1 MAVKGYFQRGDD
13 KKSESHTDAGIARA
27 NLLGIKR
34 KKKKKKIM
42 SQDPE
47 RFVEGALSDLIA
59 KIRMLV
65 LQSTS
70 WCIS

>member
-1 MAVKGYFQRGDD
+1 
-13 KKSESHTDAGIARA
+13 
-27 NLLGIKR
+27 
-34 KKKKKKIM
+34 M

-70 WCIS
+70 YPKCPLPFTNWRKCVFILLSKEMFRWALPNVRQKLARHQ